1 VPSFCILKG
10 YFKNSFFLPI
20 LPKDGRFPMVA
31 QPAAFNSCQKAE
43 AKNAQEARQSVF
55 MRFKP

>member
-1 VPSFCILKG
+1 VPSFCILKR
-10 YFKNSFFLPI
+10 YFKNPFCLPI

-31 QPAAFNSCQKAE
+31 QPAAFSPCQKAE
-43 AKNAQEARQSVF
+43 AKNSQEASQSVF